1 MEEVYRVLKRC
12 VMGFVGC
19 GRGVEGIL
27 GVLEVCRQW
36 VVMS

>member
-1 MEEVYRVLKRC
+1 MEEVCYGVCRVWKGL
-12 VMGFVGC
+12 
-19 GRGVEGIL
+19 L